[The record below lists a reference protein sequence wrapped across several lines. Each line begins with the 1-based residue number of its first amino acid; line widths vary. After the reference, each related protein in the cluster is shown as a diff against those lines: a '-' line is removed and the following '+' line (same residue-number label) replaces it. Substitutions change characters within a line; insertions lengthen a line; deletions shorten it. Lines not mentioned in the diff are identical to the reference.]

1 MEFFPYLSQPV
12 ELSPYLSHPINIKGG
27 KDKVNDELRV
37 NEIIWFNS

>member
-1 MEFFPYLSQPV
+1 MKI
-12 ELSPYLSHPINIKGG
+12 SPYLIHPINLSHYLTHPINIKGG